1 MTVDDKSCTN
11 PTAILDQYRG
21 RKNGGVA
28 GSTETCMAIA
38 LKVWVG
44 RTQLAHQN
52 NLGAFLIP
60 KLAVGPGTLNLCLT
74 LKLRSEE
81 AQGGDGQNSL
91 VSSILAEQNL
101 RIHKI
106 TKVKGLAHY
115 KTPQYILI
123 FSSKQK
129 TKNK

>member
-44 RTQLAHQN
+44 RTQLAPEQFGGLSHPEACRWSRHFEPVLDSQAP
-52 NLGAFLIP
+52 LGGSA
-60 KLAVGPGTLNLCLT
+60 GW
-74 LKLRSEE
+74 
-81 AQGGDGQNSL
+81 
-91 VSSILAEQNL
+91 
-101 RIHKI
+101 
-106 TKVKGLAHY
+106 
-115 KTPQYILI
+115 
-123 FSSKQK
+123 
-129 TKNK
+129 

>member
-1 MTVDDKSCTN
+1 
-11 PTAILDQYRG
+11 
-21 RKNGGVA
+21 
-28 GSTETCMAIA
+28 MAIA

-74 LKLRSEE
+74 LKLHSEE

-91 VSSILAEQNL
+91 VSSILAENH

-115 KTPQYILI
+115 KTPQSILI